1 MNNKTPDFQRLFEAA
16 PGLYLVLTP
25 ELRIAGASDAYL
37 GATMQQREAV
47 MWRGIFEVFPD
58 NPDDPSADGVY
69 NLRASLDR
77 VRQTLVPDV
86 MGVQKYD
93 IRKPDSDG
101 GGFEERFWNPVNTP
115 VLNERGELDHII
127 HCVVDVTAFVQ
138 LKKLQTEKDQL
149 ALLMRSRAEQMEAE
163 VFRRAQE
170 LNVANGRLR
179 TANEELRDE
188 HGRLSE
194 ASIALAAAND
204 ELEAFSYS
212 VAHDLRAPL
221 RGIQGFSQ
229 AVIED
234 YSDKVDARGRD
245 YLQRVSAA
253 AVRMSALIDDLLQLS
268 RISRAGLVRG
278 SVDLSALV
286 GAIALELQQEWPG
299 RTVEMVI
306 AGGVHASGDSQLLRI
321 ALENLLGNAW
331 KFTSK
336 VAQPRVE
343 FGRTVTDGNETF
355 YVRDNGAGFDAAYAG
370 RLFSPFQRLH
380 AERDFPGTG
389 IGLATVQRVVRR
401 HGGRIWAEGQPDA
414 GATFYFTLS
423 GGS

>member
-1 MNNKTPDFQRLFEAA
+1 MNKTPDFQRLFEAA

-25 ELRIAGASDAYL
+25 DLRIAGASDAYL
-37 GATMQQREAV
+37 HATMQHREAV
-47 MWRGIFEVFPD
+47 LWRDLFEVFPD

-77 VRQTLVPDV
+77 VREHLVPDA

-93 IRKPDSDG
+93 IRKPASAG
-101 GGFEERFWNPVNTP
+101 GGFEERFWSPVNTP
-115 VLNERGELDHII
+115 VLNDHGELDYII
-127 HCVVDVTAFVQ
+127 HRVEDVTAFV
-138 LKKLQTEKDQL
+138 KLEKMQSEQGQV

-179 TANEELRDE
+179 AANEELRDE
-188 HGRLSE
+188 HERLSD
-194 ASIALAAAND
+194 ALIALAAAND

-234 YSDKVDARGRD
+234 YSDKVDDRGRD
-245 YLQRVSAA
+245 YLLRVSAA

-268 RISRAGLVRG
+268 RISRAGLVRSG
-278 SVDLSALV
+278 VNLSALV
-286 GAIALELQQEWPG
+286 RDIVSELNREAPE
-299 RTVEMVI
+299 RAVDMVI
-306 AGGVHASGDSQLLRI
+306 AEDVHATGDSQLLRI

-331 KFTSK
+331 KFSSK

-343 FGRTVTDGNETF
+343 FGRRMDDGLEVYF
-355 YVRDNGAGFDAAYAG
+355 VRDNGAGFDAAHAT
-370 RLFSPFQRLH
+370 RLFAPFQRLH
-380 AERDFPGTG
+380 AEREFPGTG

-401 HGGRIWAEGQPDA
+401 HGGRIWADGRPGA
-414 GATFYFTLS
+414 GATFSFTLT
-423 GGS
+423 GS